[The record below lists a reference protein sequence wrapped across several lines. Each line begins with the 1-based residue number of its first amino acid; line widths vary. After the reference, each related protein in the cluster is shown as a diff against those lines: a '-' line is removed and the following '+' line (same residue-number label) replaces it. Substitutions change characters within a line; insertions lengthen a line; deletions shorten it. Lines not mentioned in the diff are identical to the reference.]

1 MKIAILVRILWSS
14 GTTKYAIELAKAL
27 GNSGHNVE
35 IVFLRKADNGNVYD
49 DMLKDVKYKI
59 MVDRNKSPLIPLYDF
74 ITGIFSSSRKG
85 EGRADYNLIR
95 KTPFFLGQKFDLII
109 CADELAGWGGYYNW
123 KKYGTDYIVFLM
135 ELTEMKYI
143 TGIM

>member
-74 ITGIFSSSRKG
+74 ITGIFSSRCS
-85 EGRADYNLIR
+85 
-95 KTPFFLGQKFDLII
+95 
-109 CADELAGWGGYYNW
+109 
-123 KKYGTDYIVFLM
+123 M
-135 ELTEMKYI
+135 
-143 TGIM
+143 